1 MIATK
6 ESCLYQGL
14 NIIHL
19 ERRKIIINIKI
30 VKLEFLI
37 KLLKNI
43 PCEIPVFSKMILG
56 QSKGDW

>member
-19 ERRKIIINIKI
+19 ERRKIINIKI

-43 PCEIPVFSKMILG
+43 PFEIPVFSKMILG
-56 QSKGDW
+56 QSKDDW